1 MAWGGPMAVANEI
14 EYVSLDELL
23 LDPKNPRL
31 GRRNLERGLPQ
42 PEILDVIRVWEPEEL
57 AVSFIESGFW
67 PQEALVVVRDPEVDM
82 SKLVVVEGNRRL
94 AALRLLHAASEGEP
108 RTRKWEEL
116 AGALTDTEL
125 FERIPVLRADSRE
138 DVRKFLGFRHVTG
151 IKEWAPAEK
160 AQYIAELVDSGMTYV
175 EVMRAIGSKTPT
187 VRRNYISFNMLKQI
201 EDLEEVDVEPVEQRF
216 SVLFLSLREHG
227 IQQFLG
233 VDIDAEPE
241 AAKTPVVGDR
251 YTANLEYFV
260 KWVFGTKE
268 VPPLFSDSRFVSKFS
283 RILESA
289 DAIEYLKTS
298 RNPSLAAAAS
308 RAGAETDE
316 LVELLLSATDELEQ
330 ALSTVHLYVDVPAV
344 EAAVDRLTR
353 SFSALLRSFPEHR
366 RSLCDS
372 EED

>member
-1 MAWGGPMAVANEI
+1 MAVANEI

-31 GRRNLERGLPQ
+31 GRRNLERGLQQ
-42 PEILDVIRVWEPEEL
+42 PEILDVIRIWEPEEL

-67 PQEALVVVRDPEVDM
+67 PQEALVVVQDPEVDM

-94 AALRLLHAASEGEP
+94 AALRLLHAASGGEP

-125 FERIPVLRADSRE
+125 FEQIPVLRADSRE

-201 EDLEEVDVEPVEQRF
+201 EDLEEVDVDPVEQRF

-241 AAKTPVVGDR
+241 AAKTPVVGDE

-260 KWVFGTKE
+260 KWVFGTNE

-289 DAIEYLKTS
+289 DAVEYLKTS

-316 LVELLLSATDELEQ
+316 LVELLLSATDLLEQ
-330 ALSTVHLYVDVPAV
+330 ALSTVHHYAAVPEV
-344 EAAVDRLTR
+344 GEAVDRLTR
-353 SFSALLRSFPEHR
+353 SFSALLRSFPEQR

>member
-1 MAWGGPMAVANEI
+1 MAWGGLMAVADEI
-14 EYVSLDELL
+14 DYVSLDELL

-31 GRRNLERGLPQ
+31 GRRNLERDLQ
-42 PEILDVIRVWEPEEL
+42 QQDILEIIRSWEPEEL

-67 PQEALVVVRDPEVDM
+67 PQEALVVVQDPEVDT

-94 AALRLLHAASEGEP
+94 AALRLLRAASEGEP
-108 RTRKWEEL
+108 RTRRWKEL
-116 AGALTDTEL
+116 AGALSDTEL
-125 FERIPVLRADSRE
+125 FERIPVLRADRRE

-160 AQYIAELVDSGMTYV
+160 AQYIAALIDSGMTYV

-201 EDLEEVDVEPVEQRF
+201 EDLEEVDIDPVEQRF
-216 SVLFLSLREHG
+216 SVLFLSLKESG
-227 IQQFLG
+227 IQKFLG
-233 VDIDAEPE
+233 VDMDAEPE
-241 AAKTPVVGDR
+241 AAKKPVGGEE
-251 YTANLEYFV
+251 YIANLEYFV

-268 VPPLFSDSRFVSKFS
+268 VPPLFSDSRLVTKFS

-289 DAIEYLKTS
+289 EAVEYLKTS

-308 RAGAETDE
+308 RAGAETEE

-330 ALSTVHLYVDVPAV
+330 ALSTVHHYVAKPTVK
-344 EAAVDRLTR
+344 EAVDRLTK
-353 SFSALLRSFPEHR
+353 SFRALLRSFPEHR
-366 RSLCDS
+366 RLLCDS